1 MSMQKIEATSP
12 EAKSADITAEN
23 IAKLRQLFPELLT
36 ETTKGAAINVDV
48 LKQLVGDATSTD
60 VDEKYGLNWHG
71 KRRARQIALTPS
83 SGTLRP
89 CQDESLDWANTQNLM
104 IEGDNLEVLKLLQ
117 KSYAGKVKL
126 IYIDPPYNTG
136 KDFVYPDN
144 FRDSI
149 KSYFELTGQVE
160 GGSKISSN
168 AEASG
173 RFHTDWLNMI
183 YPRLKLAHS
192 LLRNDGVIFIS
203 IDDHEVDDLRKV
215 CQEIFGEENFI
226 ASICWERADSPRMDA
241 DYFST
246 KHDYVLCYTKNAENF
261 KIIRTPYSGDDIP
274 DHFNKVDATG
284 RKYYLKPLRAM
295 GGQGETRAAR
305 PNLYFALT
313 APDGANVY
321 PKLEGGGDGAWRWS
335 KNKIA
340 SDGDRIEWAG
350 SNGNW
355 TPYYRIFADES
366 SGKPPETIWFSE
378 EVGSTRNATSEVKA
392 LFDGVKCFDTPKPL
406 ALIDRILSL
415 STTENDI
422 VLDFFGGSGTT
433 GHAVMQKNAADG
445 GSRRFILVQLPEP
458 LDPDNKDQ
466 KIASDMC
473 DQLSRARTISE
484 LCKERLRR
492 SAKKVKAENSLFSG
506 DAGFR
511 VFKLDMSNIKPWSA
525 DANNLDQTLIDHE
538 QHIVPGRSEADLVYE
553 ILIKLGLDICAPM
566 ESKLISGKTVGSIG
580 NGVLMVCLAE
590 TIQSTEV
597 ETIALGMLD
606 WQREL
611 SPSGD
616 TSCVFRDSA
625 FENDVAKSNMAAI
638 LEQHGIAKVRSL

>member
-1 MSMQKIEATSP
+1 MKKIEPHSP
-12 EAKSADITAEN
+12 ESQSEDIIGNN
-23 IAKLRQLFPELLT
+23 IAQLKALFPELLT
-36 ETTKGAAINVDV
+36 ETAKGVSINIDV
-48 LKQLVGDATSTD
+48 LKALVGDSTATD
-60 VDEKYGLNWHG
+60 IDEKYGLSWHG
-71 KRRARQIALTPS
+71 KRRARQMALTPS
-83 SGTLRP
+83 TGTLRP
-89 CQDESLDWANTQNLM
+89 SPGDSVDWATTQNLM

-144 FRDSI
+144 FQDSI
-149 KSYFELTGQVE
+149 RSYFELTGQVE
-160 GGSKISSN
+160 GGAKISSN

-226 ASICWERADSPRMDA
+226 ASVCWERADSPRMDA

-261 KIIRTPYSGDDIP
+261 KILRTPYSGDDIP
-274 DHFNKVDATG
+274 EHFNKVDSAG

-305 PNLYFALT
+305 PNLYFPLT
-313 APDGANVY
+313 APDGTSVY

-350 SNGNW
+350 GNRSW

-378 EVGSTRNATSEVKA
+378 DVGSTRNATSEVKA
-392 LFDGVKCFDTPKPL
+392 LFDGVKCFDTPKPV
-406 ALIDRILSL
+406 ALIDKILSL
-415 STTENDI
+415 STNDDDI

-433 GHAVMQKNAADG
+433 GHAVMARNALDG
-445 GSRRFILVQLPEP
+445 GNRRFILVQLPEP
-458 LDPDNKDQ
+458 LDPENKDQ
-466 KIASDMC
+466 KIASDLC
-473 DQLSRARTISE
+473 DQLKRPRTISE

-492 SAKKVKAENSLFSG
+492 SALKVKSENSSFSG

-525 DANNLDQTLIDHE
+525 DVSNLPQTLIDHE
-538 QHIVPGRSEADLVYE
+538 EHIVTGRSEADIVYE
-553 ILIKLGLDICAPM
+553 ILLKLGLDLCVPI
-566 ESKLISGKTVGSIG
+566 ESKLINGKTVGSIG
-580 NGVLMVCLAE
+580 NGVLMVCLADS
-590 TIQSTEV
+590 IQSKEV
-597 ETIALGMLD
+597 EALAQGIVA
-606 WQREL
+606 WHETL

-616 TSCVFRDSA
+616 TSCVFLDSA
-625 FENDVAKSNMAAI
+625 FQNDVAKSNMSAI